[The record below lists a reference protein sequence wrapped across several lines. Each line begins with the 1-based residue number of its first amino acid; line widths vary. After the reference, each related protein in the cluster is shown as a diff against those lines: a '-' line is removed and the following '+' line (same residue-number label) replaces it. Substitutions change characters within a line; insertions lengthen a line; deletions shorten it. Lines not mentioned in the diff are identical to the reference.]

1 MNSFPQKNI
10 QSWLLLQ
17 VICSRG
23 SMDIMK
29 PSGHSRS
36 ALWNPLDIPGMRNEQ
51 SLLLLKSNSSRH
63 YGIHGQAFQDWL
75 WNPVHIPGVRNQQ
88 LSTPQ
93 KGIQSCSGSVS
104 GLAAAVAGSQLHE
117 FSTLRFFDF

>member
-51 SLLLLKSNSSRH
+51 SLLLLKSNS
-63 YGIHGQAFQDWL
+63 F
-75 WNPVHIPGVRNQQ
+75 
-88 LSTPQ
+88 
-93 KGIQSCSGSVS
+93 
-104 GLAAAVAGSQLHE
+104 
-117 FSTLRFFDF
+117 

>member
-17 VICSRG
+17 MICSRG

-36 ALWNPLDIPGMRNEQ
+36 SLWNPLDIPGMRNETVF
-51 SLLLLKSNSSRH
+51 
-63 YGIHGQAFQDWL
+63 AF
-75 WNPVHIPGVRNQQ
+75 VKV
-88 LSTPQ
+88 
-93 KGIQSCSGSVS
+93 
-104 GLAAAVAGSQLHE
+104 
-117 FSTLRFFDF
+117 